1 MPRSSASEARS
12 DSSQSVT
19 GKSKAVVD
27 WDLEEWE
34 GEERRREERRREER
48 RREERREERGA

>member
-1 MPRSSASEARS
+1 MPRSSASKARS

-34 GEERRREERRREER
+34 GEERRREERGREER
-48 RREERREERGA
+48 RREERGA